1 METDVP
7 TRWPSAYN
15 MLDRAVYLRSAIGSY
30 LDQSPNGDR
39 YKLTDSEWEQAIFL
53 RDILLPFKACNDRIE
68 ARTRVGIDKVFPTY
82 EVLFNE
88 LDRLSDILRDT
99 THGHHKWMNAIYPA
113 VVEMKLKLKRYYAK
127 TEHPHVYGNSII
139 LNPRWKLSLFHQDS
153 WEEGSV
159 EKYRS
164 QCRLD
169 YMREFHSSAERCAA
183 PEVFAGS
190 KRNFSDMNS
199 DDDSDDDFPQFRV
212 NESTS
217 KEPFNE
223 FDHYIGMPP
232 LSQKIR
238 PLQYWKKES
247 PTSPK
252 LAMMARTYLAVSA
265 TGAGV
270 ESQFSKSGQVM
281 RPSRGSLYHTTVT
294 DIMLYSDHLKR
305 HKESIKPLPGAGM
318 TIVEDLVVVS
328 EREAGSPGLATEVP
342 QEWRDQWWNER
353 GHRFSTPQG

>member
-15 MLDRAVYLRSAIGSY
+15 MLDRAVYLRPAIGSY
-30 LDQSPNGDR
+30 LDQSPNGER
-39 YKLTDSEWEQAIFL
+39 FRLTDSEWEQAVFL
-53 RDILLPFKACNDRIE
+53 RDLLLPFKACNDRIE

-88 LDRLSDILRDT
+88 LDRLSDILRDN
-99 THGHHKWMNAIYPA
+99 THRDHKWMNAIYPA

-127 TEHPHVYGNSII
+127 TEHPHVYANSIV
-139 LNPRWKLSLFHQDS
+139 LNPRWKLSLFHQES

-169 YMREFHSSAERCAA
+169 YMKEFHCE
-183 PEVFAGS
+183 PGVHHEGLAGS
-190 KRNFSDMNS
+190 KRSFSDMNS
-199 DDDSDDDFPQFRV
+199 DDESDDDFPQFRV
-212 NESTS
+212 NVSQS
-217 KEPFNE
+217 NEPFNE

-232 LSQKIR
+232 LTQKIR
-238 PLQYWKKES
+238 PLQYWKKEA

-252 LAMMARTYLAVSA
+252 LALMARTYLAVSA

-281 RPSRGSLYHTTVT
+281 RPSRGSMYPTTVT

-305 HKESIKPLPGAGM
+305 HKEPIKRSPGAGL
-318 TIVEDLVVVS
+318 TIVEELAVES
-328 EREAGSPGLATEVP
+328 EREAGRPDLGTEVP
-342 QEWRDQWWNER
+342 QEWRDQWWNGR
-353 GHRFSTPQG
+353 GHRFSNGEGSG